1 MRLYMRYEGYTRLL
15 MRRAELLFVTPLLCF
30 GMAWMGGCSNESE
43 PDHPRL
49 VPGVAIQDVRFQSV
63 ALGRQMPYRV
73 FLPAEITPGEKLPV
87 VYLLHGRGPDF
98 RDWSNH
104 SDVASYALRGLILVM
119 PEGGSSFYMNAVRT
133 PHDRYEDYIV
143 HDLVADVEARFPAKS
158 GRASRAIVGISM
170 GGFGAITLA
179 LRHPERYAFAGG
191 LSPALDVPERRFNP
205 GRPGQWWL
213 FRGIFGPRG
222 SIERDTRDPFQ
233 LIQTADPKAIPYL
246 YLTAGEQEPLL
257 EPNQRFASRLAQRH
271 FTYEFHTSPGGHDWN
286 EWNGQIP
293 GCFERLL
300 AVLNSSTQSRP

>member
-1 MRLYMRYEGYTRLL
+1 MPFEGYTRLL
-15 MRRAELLFVTPLLCF
+15 MRRAELFFVTLLLCF
-30 GMAWMGGCSNESE
+30 GMAWIGGCSNENE

-49 VPGVAIQDVRFQSV
+49 VPGVVLQDARFQSA
-63 ALGRQMPYRV
+63 ALGREMPYRV
-73 FLPAEITPGEKLPV
+73 FLPAGINPGEKLPV

-104 SDVASYALRGLILVM
+104 SDAASYALRGLILVM

-133 PHDRYEDYIV
+133 PRDRYEDYIV
-143 HDLVADVEARFPAKS
+143 HDLVADVETRFPAKS
-158 GRASRAIVGISM
+158 GRADRAILGISM

-179 LRHPERYAFAGG
+179 LRHPETYAFAGG
-191 LSPALDVPERRFNP
+191 LSPALDVPERRFSP
-205 GRPGQWWL
+205 ARPGQWWL
-213 FRGIFGPRG
+213 FRGIFGPMG
-222 SIERDTRDPFQ
+222 SIERGTRDPFQ

-246 YLTAGEQEPLL
+246 YLTVGEQEPLL

-271 FTYEFHTSPGGHDWN
+271 FPYEFRTSPGGHDWN

-300 AVLNSSTQSRP
+300 AVLNPSVQARP